1 MRKQLAYGMALAMT
15 AAFVL
20 NSPSVQAFQS
30 RHKPMTEAAA
40 HSGTGRLAERL
51 NDLKKS
57 GEAKEYARMARIAKR
72 MLRSVPIP
80 GNSEY
85 RDVMRQAA
93 IEMSNAAGKAADGGE
108 RKALAGLGFEFASRM
123 AGS

>member
-72 MLRSVPIP
+72 MLRAGQIV
-80 GNSEY
+80 GNDEY
-85 RDVMRQAA
+85 KSIMRQAA
-93 IEMSNAAGKAADGGE
+93 FEMSNASGKATNGSE
-108 RKALAGLGFEFASRM
+108 KKALSELGFEFATRCM
-123 AGS
+123 

>member
-72 MLRSVPIP
+72 MLRAGQIV
-80 GNSEY
+80 GNDEY
-85 RDVMRQAA
+85 RSIMRQAA
-93 IEMSNAAGKAADGGE
+93 FEMANASGKSTDGSE
-108 RKALAGLGFEFASRM
+108 KKALSELGFEFATRCM
-123 AGS
+123 